1 MTLWLLRHGEAE
13 PRARSDAERALT
25 EHGRKEVRRSAEHL
39 RGRSFSHILVSPY
52 LRAQQTAEIVREVL
66 GLALPLTTVTWAT
79 PDDSVREAAHR
90 LDDYPGDCLLVS
102 HNPLLGN
109 LSGLLIHG
117 HLQQPLGLHTASLV
131 VLEGEPVPGLMTL
144 AALHHPR

>member
-1 MTLWLLRHGEAE
+1 MLRHGEAE

-25 EHGRKEVRRSAEHL
+25 ERGRKEVRCSAEHL
-39 RGRSFSHILVSPY
+39 RGRPLTHILVSPY

-66 GLALPLTTVTWAT
+66 GLKLPLTTVNWAT
-79 PDDSVREAAHR
+79 PDDSVREAAGH
-90 LDDYPGDCLLVS
+90 LDGFPGESLLVS

-109 LSGLLIHG
+109 LSGLLIDG

-131 VLEGEPVPGLMTL
+131 ELDGEPVPGLMHL
-144 AALHHPR
+144 VGLHHPQ